1 MKDTITVRL
10 DDELQRQLDELVR
23 VSGKTRSEVVR
34 EALRRQLALESFELL
49 RRRLAPLAEARGWLV
64 DEDVFEDIS

>member
-10 DDELQRQLDELVR
+10 DDELQRRLDELVR